1 MKIIIA
7 KIWLH
12 NSQWSKRKEK
22 EMHVICF
29 HDWFEKWNNSEL
41 WLLLGIRN
49 IMIILMM
56 MMMMLMILITM
67 IIHHDE
73 NEISYNTRLMYVNF
87 FIYTCRLRG
96 DIFEKISKMINQQQ
110 SNFAFWPPDKK
121 ITNWKKKSKC
131 HDRTPCVLMY
141 DLWCPEFTVRND
153 AVSYRISLM
162 SNQKAYANRQ
172 QTPTV
177 SMNALDHNFVIEK
190 VTNIITARHI
200 ISMRELFLF
209 SLSLS
214 FCYHYCKYGENLIL
228 SISLWLL
235 HFLQPI
241 KL

>member
-1 MKIIIA
+1 
-7 KIWLH
+7 
-12 NSQWSKRKEK
+12 
-22 EMHVICF
+22 
-29 HDWFEKWNNSEL
+29 
-41 WLLLGIRN
+41 
-49 IMIILMM
+49 MIIVRNKKYYDYSDDDVDDLDNDDNSSWWIQYTIDV
-56 MMMMLMILITM
+56 ILCEFLHLYMSPI
-67 IIHHDE
+67 
-73 NEISYNTRLMYVNF
+73 
-87 FIYTCRLRG
+87 RG
-96 DIFEKISKMINQQQ
+96 DIFEKILKMIKQQQ

-214 FCYHYCKYGENLIL
+214 FCYH
-228 SISLWLL
+228 
-235 HFLQPI
+235 
-241 KL
+241 

>member
-1 MKIIIA
+1 MRFRTI
-7 KIWLH
+7 
-12 NSQWSKRKEK
+12 
-22 EMHVICF
+22 
-29 HDWFEKWNNSEL
+29 HDWCMWISSSIHVAYEVTFSKKYQKWSNN
-41 WLLLGIRN
+41 N
-49 IMIILMM
+49 NQILHFDRQ
-56 MMMMLMILITM
+56 I
-67 IIHHDE
+67 
-73 NEISYNTRLMYVNF
+73 
-87 FIYTCRLRG
+87 
-96 DIFEKISKMINQQQ
+96 
-110 SNFAFWPPDKK
+110 K

-235 HFLQPI
+235 LQP
-241 KL
+241 KKTL

>member
-1 MKIIIA
+1 
-7 KIWLH
+7 
-12 NSQWSKRKEK
+12 
-22 EMHVICF
+22 
-29 HDWFEKWNNSEL
+29 
-41 WLLLGIRN
+41 
-49 IMIILMM
+49 MIIVRNKKYYDYSDDDVDDLDNDYNSSWWIQYTIDV
-56 MMMMLMILITM
+56 ILCEFLHLYMSPI
-67 IIHHDE
+67 
-73 NEISYNTRLMYVNF
+73 
-87 FIYTCRLRG
+87 RG
-96 DIFEKISKMINQQQ
+96 DIFEKILKMIKQQQ

-200 ISMRELFLF
+200 ISTRELFLF
-209 SLSLS
+209 S
-214 FCYHYCKYGENLIL
+214 
-228 SISLWLL
+228 ISLFLFLL
-235 HFLQPI
+235 PLIVNKGKILFFQYLYGSFTFYNQ
-241 KL
+241 

>member
-1 MKIIIA
+1 
-7 KIWLH
+7 
-12 NSQWSKRKEK
+12 
-22 EMHVICF
+22 
-29 HDWFEKWNNSEL
+29 
-41 WLLLGIRN
+41 
-49 IMIILMM
+49 MIIVR
-56 MMMMLMILITM
+56 
-67 IIHHDE
+67 
-73 NEISYNTRLMYVNF
+73 NKKYYNYSDDDDDIDDLDNDDNSWCWKWGFVQ
-87 FIYTCRLRG
+87 YTIDVCGFLHLYMSPIRG
-96 DIFEKISKMINQQQ
+96 DIFEKILKMITQQQ

-200 ISMRELFLF
+200 ISTRELFLF
-209 SLSLS
+209 SLSLFLFLLTLIVNKGEILFFQYFYGS
-214 FCYHYCKYGENLIL
+214 FTFYN
-228 SISLWLL
+228 
-235 HFLQPI
+235 Q
-241 KL
+241 

>member
-1 MKIIIA
+1 MNTI
-7 KIWLH
+7 
-12 NSQWSKRKEK
+12 
-22 EMHVICF
+22 
-29 HDWFEKWNNSEL
+29 HDWCNTMWISSSIHVAYEVTFSKK
-41 WLLLGIRN
+41 
-49 IMIILMM
+49 IL
-56 MMMMLMILITM
+56 
-67 IIHHDE
+67 
-73 NEISYNTRLMYVNF
+73 
-87 FIYTCRLRG
+87 
-96 DIFEKISKMINQQQ
+96 KMIKQQQ

-200 ISMRELFLF
+200 ISTRELFLF
-209 SLSLS
+209 S
-214 FCYHYCKYGENLIL
+214 
-228 SISLWLL
+228 ISLFLFLL
-235 HFLQPI
+235 PLIVNKGKILFFQYLYGSFYNQKKPC
-241 KL
+241 K

>member
-1 MKIIIA
+1 MKMRFRTI
-7 KIWLH
+7 
-12 NSQWSKRKEK
+12 
-22 EMHVICF
+22 
-29 HDWFEKWNNSEL
+29 HDWCMWISSS
-41 WLLLGIRN
+41 
-49 IMIILMM
+49 
-56 MMMMLMILITM
+56 
-67 IIHHDE
+67 IHVAYE
-73 NEISYNTRLMYVNF
+73 VAFSKKV
-87 FIYTCRLRG
+87 
-96 DIFEKISKMINQQQ
+96 SKMIKQQQ

-177 SMNALDHNFVIEK
+177 SMNALDHNF
-190 VTNIITARHI
+190 RH
-200 ISMRELFLF
+200 RKGHQYHHGEAHYFNERTFLVLSI

-214 FCYHYCKYGENLIL
+214 VNINCKYGENLIL
-228 SISLWLL
+228 SIFLWLL

>member
-49 IMIILMM
+49 IMIILVMM
-56 MMMMLMILITM
+56 MMMILMILTTM

-96 DIFEKISKMINQQQ
+96 DIFEKISKMIKQQQ

-121 ITNWKKKSKC
+121 ITNWKKKVKMSWSYTLC
-131 HDRTPCVLMY
+131 LDVWPVMSRIY
-141 DLWCPEFTVRND
+141 CPQWRC
-153 AVSYRISLM
+153 
-162 SNQKAYANRQ
+162 
-172 QTPTV
+172 
-177 SMNALDHNFVIEK
+177 FVQ
-190 VTNIITARHI
+190 NIIN
-200 ISMRELFLF
+200 E
-209 SLSLS
+209 
-214 FCYHYCKYGENLIL
+214 
-228 SISLWLL
+228 
-235 HFLQPI
+235 
-241 KL
+241 